1 MTHSDDAY
9 VLDAAEEADRLWRG
23 ALAALERAHAGFLP
37 LSEALELGIRSAQLY
52 LGLRLLPVANQL
64 PATIQSLLE
73 PPPLEVDPLRDA
85 LYLPRSLSFVDGLDM
100 LSAEGL
106 ECVAPGLHHG
116 WEDRRFSCSRSRRV
130 AREATGITL
139 DGPTRT
145 ALLWLAAYRNRIFQL
160 PPPLRVDSARIVAA
174 LPKLTTLVEALAVP
188 VAVEA

>member
-1 MTHSDDAY
+1 MTQSDDSY
-9 VLDAAEEADRLWRG
+9 ILDASDEAERLWRG
-23 ALAALERAHAGFLP
+23 ALEAIEKAPTGFLP

-52 LGLRLLPVANQL
+52 LGLRLQPVAAQL

-73 PPPLEVDPLRDA
+73 PPPVEVDPLRDA

-100 LSAEGL
+100 LSADGL

-116 WEDRRFSCSRSRRV
+116 WEDRRFSCARSRRA

-145 ALLWLAAYRNRIFQL
+145 DLLWLAAFRNRIFQL
-160 PPPLRVDSARIVAA
+160 PPPLRVDSARILAA
-174 LPKLTTLVEALAVP
+174 LPRLAALVEALAVP
-188 VAVEA
+188 VPVPV